1 MPDKYLYLIEEPI
14 VQGPEAVVSISVVQD
29 SVVLDSSVESFVVP
43 VVSHQ
48 SVESVEVDP
57 VPPPPSAFTSPVNA
71 KGVAATMA
79 AATDFF
85 TKFLRCMIFVG
96 CDFSLVL
103 QGIGG
108 TMYKNI
114 AQVTN

>member
-1 MPDKYLYLIEEPI
+1 
-14 VQGPEAVVSISVVQD
+14 
-29 SVVLDSSVESFVVP
+29 VESVVVP

-48 SVESVEVDP
+48 SIASVEVDP
-57 VPPPPSAFTSPVNA
+57 VPPPPSALTNPVNA
-71 KGVAATMA
+71 KGVAATIA

-96 CDFSLVL
+96 CDFSFVF

-108 TMYKNI
+108 TMHKNI
-114 AQVTN
+114 AQSTNGD